1 MQVCCASRL
10 PDQPDTFAT
19 QYAGGGAGITECEQR
34 GPAHGAPG
42 RYDGWMQGWRLEHTY
57 AGLPAL
63 FHARAEP
70 APVASP
76 RMLVFNTGLAEAMG
90 LDAAALDTPE
100 GAAVLAGNVLPP
112 GAHPIAQAYA
122 GHQFGYFTTLG
133 DGRAILLGEQI
144 TPDGRRLDVQL
155 KGAGRTRYSR
165 RGDGRAAIGPML
177 REYVISEAMHALG
190 IPTTRSLAVVA
201 TGEPVYRERV
211 LSGAVLTRVAA
222 SHLRVG
228 TFEWA
233 AAEGGP
239 DAVRALADYAR
250 GRHYAA
256 AVGEEAWRDLFD
268 AIAER
273 QASLIAQWQL
283 VGFVHGVM
291 NTDNMAISGETID
304 YGPCAFMDTYDPE
317 TVFSSIDADGRYAYG
332 NQPGIAQWNL
342 ARLAETLL
350 PLLAD
355 NRANA
360 IDIATEAV
368 ARFAGRFQDHWLLG
382 MRAKLGL
389 LTVEADDARL
399 ADALLAWMQERR
411 ADYSET
417 FRQLAS
423 PGEAEAMARS
433 DAAFAEWHA
442 RWLARLARQPQG
454 HDDVVELMRRSNPV
468 VIARNH
474 KVEEALTAAEQDD
487 LAPLERLLGALR
499 APYDYARAP
508 VEFRQPPPGS
518 TPAYRTFCGT

>member
-1 MQVCCASRL
+1 MPSSSAALMSSAISSRPGGVTTISLATTWPAATPCAAAAAAAFSVSDATVPLNVTTPAERSWVTETSSSPRASRASCTL
-10 PDQPDTFAT
+10 STTSGASDDEQPMTRADARQSGMSRVLVMSPVVQVDCQTDVPRSRL
-19 QYAGGGAGITECEQR
+19 QAGRGGAWTAECEQ
-34 GPAHGAPG
+34 GIPALDAPSPGTPG

-233 AAEGGP
+233 AAEGSP

-256 AVGEEAWRDLFD
+256 AVGEEAWRDLCRS
-268 AIAER
+268 E
-273 QASLIAQWQL
+273 
-283 VGFVHGVM
+283 
-291 NTDNMAISGETID
+291 
-304 YGPCAFMDTYDPE
+304 
-317 TVFSSIDADGRYAYG
+317 
-332 NQPGIAQWNL
+332 
-342 ARLAETLL
+342 
-350 PLLAD
+350 
-355 NRANA
+355 
-360 IDIATEAV
+360 
-368 ARFAGRFQDHWLLG
+368 
-382 MRAKLGL
+382 
-389 LTVEADDARL
+389 
-399 ADALLAWMQERR
+399 ERR
-411 ADYSET
+411 V
-417 FRQLAS
+417 
-423 PGEAEAMARS
+423 GEGRR
-433 DAAFAEWHA
+433 D
-442 RWLARLARQPQG
+442 
-454 HDDVVELMRRSNPV
+454 RRS
-468 VIARNH
+468 
-474 KVEEALTAAEQDD
+474 
-487 LAPLERLLGALR
+487 
-499 APYDYARAP
+499 
-508 VEFRQPPPGS
+508 
-518 TPAYRTFCGT
+518 